1 MRRIYDS
8 AGLDF
13 SGNLGDYNR
22 VHFRTNG
29 SGSGN
34 GGGCKRASSG
44 VGGVAKNQVAQLTWR
59 AFRGLMVIHW
69 RVGTGQG

>member
-1 MRRIYDS
+1 MAIWGIIIACILERMAVAVAMVVDVKE
-8 AGLDF
+8 GF
-13 SGNLGDYNR
+13 
-22 VHFRTNG
+22 
-29 SGSGN
+29 
-34 GGGCKRASSG
+34 KRASSG